1 MEWDEPG
8 CGDKQNRVSVWE
20 IETPESLF
28 IFPSLT
34 SSLKRPLQSGY
45 YGKSLFLYFFSFLG
59 NENLIFDDW
68 LCLLV

>member
-34 SSLKRPLQSGY
+34 SGLKRPLPSGLL
-45 YGKSLFLYFFSFLG
+45 GKSVSYISFPTL
-59 NENLIFDDW
+59 
-68 LCLLV
+68 